1 MRRPGRPQHGVTVRE
16 SMSRQFLT
24 ADYEATLEQTVRLG
38 DCLPPDHL
46 ARFVVDA
53 IAQLDL
59 RSIYTHYGPRGG
71 QAYAPEILL
80 GLLFYGYATGVF
92 SSRKIERATYETIP
106 FRYIAGGLH
115 PDHDTIA
122 HFRQAFLAD
131 LKELFVQVLVLA
143 QVMGLVQLGT
153 ISLDG
158 TKVHADASKSKAVS
172 YKRLL
177 ELEAA
182 LRTEVEE
189 LFALAE
195 QADQSVVPPEMVITD
210 EIARR
215 TAQLTRLAEAKAVL
229 EARATE
235 RDAAEQAIYAAKLR
249 EREEKTARTGR
260 RPRGPVPAPPT
271 PGPRDDDQYNF
282 TDPESRIMKNPT
294 NAGFEQDYNA
304 QLAVDQDSLLIV
316 GYAVSNHANDQGEVA
331 PTLDAIPPEVGVPD
345 AAALDTGYFSPTN
358 IHALDARGIDAYIAT
373 GRADHR
379 QGWQAYFADVAPTPP
394 TEDASP
400 KEKMAYKL
408 RTAVG
413 KAIYRRRKC
422 TVEPVFG
429 CLKEVLGFRQFSL
442 RGLAAVTGE
451 WCLLCLARNLKR
463 LQTLLLTQGTPL
475 VSTVLT
481 VMGVSASQSGT
492 GLSCACQRAVVV
504 LLALCQHL
512 LSIVSL
518 SSIQRPS

>member
-1 MRRPGRPQHGVTVRE
+1 
-16 SMSRQFLT
+16 MSRQFIM
-24 ADYEATLEQTVRLG
+24 ADYVATLEQTVRLG

-53 IAQLDL
+53 IGQLDL
-59 RSIYTHYGPRGG
+59 RGIYDHYGPRGG
-71 QAYAPEILL
+71 QAYAPEVLL
-80 GLLFYGYATGVF
+80 GLVFYGYATGVF
-92 SSRKIERATYETIP
+92 SSRKIERATYEMIP

-122 HFRQAFLAD
+122 HFRKAFLAD

-143 QVMGLVQLGT
+143 QVMGLLQLGT

-177 ELEAA
+177 ELEAQ

-195 QADQSVVPPEMVITD
+195 QADQSAVPTGLVIAD

-215 TAQLTRLAEAKAVL
+215 HAHLARLAEAKVVL
-229 EARATE
+229 EARAKE
-235 RDAAEQAIYAAKLR
+235 RDAAEQAAHEAKLR

-260 RPRGPVPAPPT
+260 RPRGPVPAAPT

-294 NAGFEQDYNA
+294 NAGFEQNYNA
-304 QLAVDQDSLLIV
+304 QLAVDQDSLVIV
-316 GYAVSNHANDQGEVA
+316 GYAISNHANDQGEVA
-331 PTLDAIPPEVGVPD
+331 PTLEAIPPDVGVPT

-358 IHALDARGIDAYIAT
+358 IQALEARGIDAYIAT
-373 GRADHR
+373 GRVGHR
-379 QGWQAYFADVAPTPP
+379 QGWQAYFADVASTPP
-394 TEDASP
+394 AEDASP

-408 RTAVG
+408 HTEVG
-413 KAIYRRRKC
+413 KAIYRRRKS

-463 LQTLLLTQGTPL
+463 LHTLLVAQGTPS
-475 VSTVLT
+475 VRTALT
-481 VMGVSASQSGT
+481 AVAMSASRSGT
-492 GLSCACQRAVVV
+492 GLSCAGQRTVWV
-504 LLALCQHL
+504 LQALGQHL

-518 SSIQRPS
+518 SSLRRSSRGHHLFSPTSC